1 MGDTINYKYKI
12 EIVKVSE
19 KDGGGYLAIVPSLP
33 GCMSDGDT
41 AEEALENVKDAIK
54 CWIET
59 AEELGREIPK
69 PIEYRVDD
77 EYSGKLLL
85 RIPKYLHKMIA
96 ERSVSEGSSIN
107 QLIQSYISMGL
118 GYEIGKSQIS
128 INVEYKNDKI
138 PNTINESILSLWRPI
153 LKCKRNEVLTGNI
166 RELLEKETLVSLDR

>member
-1 MGDTINYKYKI
+1 MGDTFNYKYKV

-19 KDGGGYLAIVPSLP
+19 EDGGGYLAIVPSLP

-41 AEEALENVKDAIK
+41 AEEALKNVNDAIK

-59 AEELGREIPK
+59 AEELGRDVPK

-85 RIPKYLHKMIA
+85 RIPKYLHKMVA
-96 ERSVSEGSSIN
+96 ERSVDEGSSIN

-138 PNTINESILSLWRPI
+138 PKNINEKILSLWGSN
-153 LKCKRNEVLTGNI
+153 LKSRRNELLTSDI
-166 RELLEKETLVSLDR
+166 TELLGKETLISLDR

>member
-19 KDGGGYLAIVPSLP
+19 EDGGGYLANVPSLP

-41 AEEALENVKDAIK
+41 AEEALKNVNDAIK

-59 AEELGREIPK
+59 AQELGREIPK
-69 PIEYRVDD
+69 PDEYRVDD

-85 RIPKYLHKMIA
+85 RLPKYLHKMVA
-96 ERSVSEGSSIN
+96 ERAIRENSSIN

-118 GYEIGKSQIS
+118 GYEIGKNQIS
-128 INVEYKNDKI
+128 INVEYKNDRI
-138 PNTINESILSLWRPI
+138 PKNINESILSLWKPM
-153 LKCKRNEVLTGNI
+153 LKNKRTEFLTGNI
-166 RELLEKETLVSLDR
+166 RELLEKETLISLDR